1 MKKQWRK
8 SGVLLLAA
16 IMLMTGILSGCS
28 GNKKQGE
35 TKELTVAINSE
46 TGSLD
51 PAGMIALTYLAYSV
65 TALDELLTFD
75 ENGEI
80 EYRAAESYEVNEDST
95 VWTFHLRKNALWSDG
110 TPVRAQDFLNTMIRA
125 LDPASGNGYANY
137 LFPIENAEAIYNGE
151 KDADSLGVEIPDDD
165 TLVFHLSEPC
175 VYFLDLLRLPV
186 YTPSCAKYADEV
198 GSGWDKDPASSVA
211 NGPFCLVEY
220 VPEQYFVLEKNENY
234 WNKDA
239 VKLDR
244 ITYKFFDDQQS
255 MASAYETGEVDV
267 ATALPS
273 YVMELYEGK
282 EDLVVT
288 DTIATRYIYPNLEV
302 EPLNDVRVREAITL
316 AIDREELCSI
326 VGADTEPAVNLVA
339 RYMKNKETGNY
350 FVEESDPPF
359 EENVERAQELLAEAG
374 YPDGEDFPVLTYKYP
389 SLEMDSDTAQVLKE
403 QLKRNLNIDIE
414 LEAQEL
420 QVNYADRHAGDF
432 ELCRMNWTAD
442 FADPNTYL
450 SMLLSNSTYNC
461 SGMQDEAYDALVRAS
476 DSETDAGRRMEL
488 LHEAEQLAVG
498 EQFYV
503 IPLFAMKSCNL
514 IRPEIKGITQIP
526 ASGALEYRYAYWEE

>member
-1 MKKQWRK
+1 MKKQWKK

-110 TPVRAQDFLNTMIRA
+110 TPVCAQDFLNTMIRA

-326 VGADTEPAVNLVA
+326 VGTDTEPAINLVA

-420 QVNYADRHAGDF
+420 GAGACKGDWPC
-432 ELCRMNWTAD
+432 E
-442 FADPNTYL
+442 
-450 SMLLSNSTYNC
+450 
-461 SGMQDEAYDALVRAS
+461 G
-476 DSETDAGRRMEL
+476 GRRERGEERGIGARDGAWRRGVAEMSDRAREVSRGGDRT
-488 LHEAEQLAVG
+488 AEQGQDGGEGVG
-498 EQFYV
+498 RR
-503 IPLFAMKSCNL
+503 S
-514 IRPEIKGITQIP
+514 RG
-526 ASGALEYRYAYWEE
+526 

>member
-1 MKKQWRK
+1 MKKQWKK

-110 TPVRAQDFLNTMIRA
+110 TPVCAQDFLNTMIRA

-175 VYFLDLLRLPV
+175 AYFLDLLRLPV

-339 RYMKNKETGNY
+339 RYMKNKETGKY
-350 FVEESDPPF
+350 FVEESDSPF

-461 SGMQDEAYDALVRAS
+461 SGIQDEAYDALVRAS

>member
-1 MKKQWRK
+1 MKKQWKK

-110 TPVRAQDFLNTMIRA
+110 TPVCAQDFLNTMIRA

-175 VYFLDLLRLPV
+175 AYFLDLLRLPV

-350 FVEESDPPF
+350 FAEESDSPF

-461 SGMQDEAYDALVRAS
+461 SGIQDEAYDALVRAS

>member
-211 NGPFCLVEY
+211 NGPFCLGGVCAG
-220 VPEQYFVLEKNENY
+220 
-234 WNKDA
+234 A
-239 VKLDR
+239 V
-244 ITYKFFDDQQS
+244 F
-255 MASAYETGEVDV
+255 
-267 ATALPS
+267 
-273 YVMELYEGK
+273 
-282 EDLVVT
+282 
-288 DTIATRYIYPNLEV
+288 
-302 EPLNDVRVREAITL
+302 
-316 AIDREELCSI
+316 
-326 VGADTEPAVNLVA
+326 
-339 RYMKNKETGNY
+339 
-350 FVEESDPPF
+350 
-359 EENVERAQELLAEAG
+359 
-374 YPDGEDFPVLTYKYP
+374 
-389 SLEMDSDTAQVLKE
+389 
-403 QLKRNLNIDIE
+403 
-414 LEAQEL
+414 
-420 QVNYADRHAGDF
+420 
-432 ELCRMNWTAD
+432 
-442 FADPNTYL
+442 
-450 SMLLSNSTYNC
+450 C
-461 SGMQDEAYDALVRAS
+461 SG
-476 DSETDAGRRMEL
+476 
-488 LHEAEQLAVG
+488 
-498 EQFYV
+498 
-503 IPLFAMKSCNL
+503 K
-514 IRPEIKGITQIP
+514 K
-526 ASGALEYRYAYWEE
+526 